1 MKRWITWLLWGA
13 LLLAVVLGVAR
24 ALNARKTQQ
33 AAATQ
38 AANALRADAVLAL
51 NAGDVLVAQPTD
63 MATNVALSGPLKAVR
78 SAAVKAKV
86 AGELQG
92 LTVREGD
99 SVRAGQVIARIDNT
113 EGLAR
118 VRQASEQAEAAQ
130 AQVAIAQRQRD
141 NNQALVNQGFISRTA
156 LDTSLANL
164 DAAQASH
171 KAALAALDIAK
182 KGLADTELRAP
193 INGQVAS
200 RLVQNSERV
209 GLDARIVEIVDLS
222 ALELEAALAPAD
234 ALAVRVGQKAELTI
248 EGAPLR
254 VPATVARINPT
265 AQAGSRSV
273 LVYLQLHTTDG
284 LRQGLFAQGQLRTGQ
299 TQGVAVP
306 LSAVR
311 TDKPQPYLQL
321 VRDGKVVHQ
330 TVTLGARGR
339 VLDEDWVAV
348 APLNAG
354 DQVLRVAVGAL
365 REGTAISP
373 TAQPK

>member
-200 RLVQNSERV
+200 RLVQNGERV

-284 LRQGLFAQGQLRTGQ
+284 LRQGLFAQGQLRTGE